1 MPIKGLNTSEPS
13 VEIRGL
19 CSVINIS
26 RCPTNTD
33 LRSGLWSSI
42 VNQTSLKYVMN
53 FSEKFTLFR
62 KVPLQF
68 WRNTTQISSGS
79 SCFGKV
85 DPHSRVEIILFLV
98 LTLLQKLHFSRTL
111 TPQLWNSNNGWR
123 CYALLNWKFIL
134 IKSRRG
140 ISLNIPC
147 KHFFLKRAD
156 LVNPYLAISG
166 LQNQELHRC
175 ALTTTPPDLLSWTQ
189 LSLLSFSWSLE
200 PPSKELRRWESKYS
214 FQMTLYIE
222 NSYLPSIFWDFQ
234 IVFIGLIITQSPGN
248 SYCSTVP
255 ASLSFLHHPLQLRY
269 RSLSV

>member
-1 MPIKGLNTSEPS
+1 
-13 VEIRGL
+13 
-19 CSVINIS
+19 
-26 RCPTNTD
+26 
-33 LRSGLWSSI
+33 
-42 VNQTSLKYVMN
+42 MN

-147 KHFFLKRAD
+147 KHFFLNRQIWSTHALPSQVSKTKSCIAVLSPLH
-156 LVNPYLAISG
+156 LVTSCRG
-166 LQNQELHRC
+166 LSS
-175 ALTTTPPDLLSWTQ
+175 P
-189 LSLLSFSWSLE
+189 SFPSAGLWSLRQR
-200 PPSKELRRWESKYS
+200 SWEG
-214 FQMTLYIE
+214 E
-222 NSYLPSIFWDFQ
+222 NLNIPFKWLCILKIATCHRFSETFK
-234 IVFIGLIITQSPGN
+234 
-248 SYCSTVP
+248 
-255 ASLSFLHHPLQLRY
+255 
-269 RSLSV
+269 

>member
-1 MPIKGLNTSEPS
+1 MPIKGLNILEPS

-147 KHFFLKRAD
+147 KHFFLNRQIWSTHALPSQVSKTKSCIAV
-156 LVNPYLAISG
+156 LSPLHLLTSPSFPSAG
-166 LQNQELHRC
+166 L
-175 ALTTTPPDLLSWTQ
+175 
-189 LSLLSFSWSLE
+189 WSL
-200 PPSKELRRWESKYS
+200 PQRSWKG
-214 FQMTLYIE
+214 E
-222 NSYLPSIFWDFQ
+222 NQNIPFKWLCILKIDICQRFSETFK
-234 IVFIGLIITQSPGN
+234 
-248 SYCSTVP
+248 
-255 ASLSFLHHPLQLRY
+255 
-269 RSLSV
+269 